1 MVAAITQAVEQ
12 HTFDQ
17 FTGRCRL
24 PVAFMQ
30 DHGLFNG
37 SAVAVYVNGDCYLC
51 KAHASRQR
59 NAFAIDTSIAIEATH
74 VVLAALPKI
83 RLEHTHE
90 DDVFVSVL
98 PSPLKS
104 AASISLEPVPSDKS
118 SNDDTNT
125 VLQDPIS
132 LRILQ
137 DACRRLILH
146 ESCVIQLPHP
156 TNNTSMT
163 FRVHRTLPIGVVR
176 VIRATRVVLFRTS
189 EAEPRDDNNVIL
201 PLDVQLRK
209 PAFDK
214 SHQDE
219 DAATTHV
226 GGLHVELKK
235 LEELIYMAVEFP
247 SLQQDIGI
255 QLPKGVLLS
264 GPPGVGKTLLVR
276 TAIRRC
282 HASEGVTVDNLPSLG
297 FAWVALP
304 GSSRHDPPT
313 PILARGWG
321 RHIQFL
327 EVLFCPRHV
336 HAKDGW
342 PTFAET
348 SPVDTTADVVATQW
362 LGDHVIMYLNF
373 HDELCV
379 FRACNDMLYLLGLK
393 ELHTARVQPWT
404 QRIDTLIEDGEWL
417 EGLGLALDHYEGLLK
432 AAQTRAERDRFPPVF
447 FTDRNKDQCVVDIFK
462 MCVGESTYPADVS
475 KRLEAAFQTARS
487 GAPPKNFVPI
497 GVADRMADLLM
508 DYVRLAMGH
517 APSASLNL
525 SHFQMLAGVAIEYCA
540 STNRTDLLFAEIF
553 KRFQE
558 ADKADIFVSLLAPY
572 ILHDQLHVLSA
583 DVLD

>member
-282 HASEGVTVDNLPSLG
+282 HASGACHLMLRVINGAEILSGGGIGDAERALRDLFDQGRAFTRQSNRHVFCLFLDELDALCPRREASGRSHSRIVAQLLTLMDGVNFSKMMGYVYVVDVDPIYDGSAGKILS
-297 FAWVALP
+297 VA
-304 GSSRHDPPT
+304 
-313 PILARGWG
+313 ILAQSAGHMKIA
-321 RHIQFL
+321 HITEVYSIAAISTDKVTFL
-327 EVLFCPRHV
+327 
-336 HAKDGW
+336 
-342 PTFAET
+342 
-348 SPVDTTADVVATQW
+348 
-362 LGDHVIMYLNF
+362 
-373 HDELCV
+373 
-379 FRACNDMLYLLGLK
+379 
-393 ELHTARVQPWT
+393 
-404 QRIDTLIEDGEWL
+404 
-417 EGLGLALDHYEGLLK
+417 
-432 AAQTRAERDRFPPVF
+432 
-447 FTDRNKDQCVVDIFK
+447 
-462 MCVGESTYPADVS
+462 
-475 KRLEAAFQTARS
+475 
-487 GAPPKNFVPI
+487 
-497 GVADRMADLLM
+497 
-508 DYVRLAMGH
+508 
-517 APSASLNL
+517 
-525 SHFQMLAGVAIEYCA
+525 VAIEPEVKVLH
-540 STNRTDLLFAEIF
+540 RWF
-553 KRFQE
+553 K
-558 ADKADIFVSLLAPY
+558 P
-572 ILHDQLHVLSA
+572 
-583 DVLD
+583 

>member
-282 HASEGVTVDNLPSLG
+282 HASGM
-297 FAWVALP
+297 
-304 GSSRHDPPT
+304 PP
-313 PILARGWG
+313 L
-321 RHIQFL
+321 
-327 EVLFCPRHV
+327 
-336 HAKDGW
+336 
-342 PTFAET
+342 
-348 SPVDTTADVVATQW
+348 
-362 LGDHVIMYLNF
+362 
-373 HDELCV
+373 
-379 FRACNDMLYLLGLK
+379 
-393 ELHTARVQPWT
+393 
-404 QRIDTLIEDGEWL
+404 
-417 EGLGLALDHYEGLLK
+417 
-432 AAQTRAERDRFPPVF
+432 
-447 FTDRNKDQCVVDIFK
+447 
-462 MCVGESTYPADVS
+462 
-475 KRLEAAFQTARS
+475 
-487 GAPPKNFVPI
+487 
-497 GVADRMADLLM
+497 
-508 DYVRLAMGH
+508 
-517 APSASLNL
+517 
-525 SHFQMLAGVAIEYCA
+525 
-540 STNRTDLLFAEIF
+540 
-553 KRFQE
+553 
-558 ADKADIFVSLLAPY
+558 
-572 ILHDQLHVLSA
+572 
-583 DVLD
+583 